1 MLTAVK
7 GEEERELSEEIFDS
21 ISPTMFQINEKLQ
34 ATDPESSEE
43 IKQNKNKNKQKPTKP
58 FSF

>member
-7 GEEERELSEEIFDS
+7 EGEEREWSEEIFDS
-21 ISPTMFQINEKLQ
+21 ISSTMFQINEKLQ
-34 ATDPESSEE
+34 ATDPGSSEE
-43 IKQNKNKNKQKPTKP
+43 IKQNKNKNEQNPTKP